1 MSSEEKIEYNKKM
14 IGKKVL
20 IVSRYPYEAIVVEV
34 VDENTLAVKRS
45 YPTEGRSSAK
55 LSNVDIFNVRSV
67 K

>member
-14 IGKKVL
+14 IGKRVL
-20 IVSRYPYEAIVVEV
+20 IVSRHSYEAVVMDV

-45 YPTEGRSSAK
+45 YPTGSRSSAK

>member
-14 IGKKVL
+14 IGKRVL
-20 IVSRYPYEAIVVEV
+20 IVSRHSYEAVVMDV